1 MISGS
6 VSRRYARALL
16 AIGRDKSQDEA
27 IATELE
33 RLASAYE
40 KSSDLRAVL
49 ANPVFTSAQRQSVLD
64 ELVRRLSL
72 STTVQHLAQLLLT
85 RGRMDALPG
94 IARAL
99 RAMVDENAGRVRAQ
113 VTSAKPLDPQMEA
126 RIRTAIGKATG
137 RQVVLEKREDASLIA
152 GIVTQVGDVVYDGS
166 LASQLAELRQR
177 WTH

>member
-1 MISGS
+1 
-6 VSRRYARALL
+6 
-16 AIGRDKSQDEA
+16 
-27 IATELE
+27 
-33 RLASAYE
+33 
-40 KSSDLRAVL
+40 
-49 ANPVFTSAQRQSVLD
+49 
-64 ELVRRLSL
+64 
-72 STTVQHLAQLLLT
+72 
-85 RGRMDALPG
+85 MDALPG